1 MRTDTD
7 ELERLRY
14 PIGRMTWEPA
24 LDAVARA
31 ALIADL
37 AGLPSRLLRA
47 VDGLGA
53 DQLEAAYRP
62 GGWTLR
68 QVVHHVADSHIN
80 SYVRFRLAATEDEPA
95 IMAYDEA
102 AWAELADAR
111 SMDVSVSLRLID
123 ALHARWVGFLNGL
136 APQAWERS
144 YRHPQLGLVSL
155 DAALQMYSWH
165 GRHHV
170 AHIVNARSRAGW

>member
-7 ELERLRY
+7 EMERLRY

-24 LDAVARA
+24 LDVVARSA
-31 ALIADL
+31 HIADL
-37 AGLPSRLLRA
+37 AGLPGHLLRA
-47 VDGLGA
+47 VDGLDA

-80 SYVRFRLAATEDEPA
+80 SYIRFRLAATEDEPA
-95 IMAYDEA
+95 ITAYDEA

-111 SMDVSVSLRLID
+111 SLDVSVSLRLLD
-123 ALHARWVGFLNGL
+123 ALHARWVAFLNGL
-136 APQAWERS
+136 APHDYERC
-144 YRHPQLGLVSL
+144 YRHPQLGVVSL

-170 AHIVNARSRAGW
+170 AHIVSARSRAGW